1 VSDVHGP
8 PAQPQLSER
17 AARAT
22 SSTFGQVS
30 GVSGAPAHTGRMP
43 TAPLGPRTDARPWL
57 RAGRGLTLAC
67 HAGPTLAVTALAAAL
82 AVSAGRTASGVVL
95 VTAAVLVTQLATG
108 WCNDAVDWRRDAAVG
123 RQDKPIPR
131 GDVSARAVGTAAVVA
146 TVVAVPL
153 AFASGVPAG
162 IALTAALASAL
173 AYDLGLKATVWSWLP
188 FAVSFG
194 LLPASIVLGLPGH
207 PMPPRWVVAAGAL
220 LGIGA
225 HVANVLPDTA
235 DDLATG
241 VRGLPQRLGP
251 ARARVLVALALVGA
265 AAFLVLGPPGDVDQ
279 PAAIALSVV
288 ALLGVAVAAAPV
300 RPGSRL
306 LFLVVVI
313 VALLDVTLLVARG
326 TSVA

>member
-1 VSDVHGP
+1 M
-8 PAQPQLSER
+8 A
-17 AARAT
+17 
-22 SSTFGQVS
+22 
-30 GVSGAPAHTGRMP
+30 
-43 TAPLGPRTDARPWL
+43 TAPLRPRAGARPGL
-57 RAGRGLTLAC
+57 RTLRGSLRGMALAC
-67 HAGPTLAVTALAAAL
+67 HLGPTLAVTALAAAL
-82 AVSAGRTASGVVL
+82 AVSAGRTADGVLL
-95 VTAAVLVTQLATG
+95 VSAAVLATQLATG

-123 RQDKPIPR
+123 RRDKPIPR
-131 GDVSARAVGTAAVVA
+131 GDVSARAVGIAAVVA

-173 AYDLGLKATVWSWLP
+173 AYDLGIKATVWSWLP
-188 FAVSFG
+188 FAVSFA

-207 PMPPRWVVAAGAL
+207 PMPPIWVAAAGAL

-225 HVANVLPDTA
+225 HVANVIPDTA

-265 AAFLVLGPPGDVDQ
+265 AAFLVLGPPGDVDL
-279 PAAIALSVV
+279 PAAVALSVV
-288 ALLGVAVAAAPV
+288 ALLGVAVAAAPI
-300 RPGSRL
+300 RPGSRV
-306 LFLVVVI
+306 LFLVVVA
-313 VALLDVTLLVARG
+313 VAVLDVTLLVARG